1 MRESIKKPRARKN
14 QSYQKLSSVDFQSFR
29 SNVWKQLP
37 EDSSHELK
45 IWVIFGVIGVVT
57 GAVAFLV
64 DMIVAN
70 LVMWKW
76 NIA

>member
-1 MRESIKKPRARKN
+1 
-14 QSYQKLSSVDFQSFR
+14 
-29 SNVWKQLP
+29 VWKQLP

-76 NIA
+76 SIA